1 MFPPPRLPA
10 SGGTRWPGFVV
21 EAVDQIP
28 HLVGGHEDAAPA
40 KRRESHRPRRRR
52 DRDLLEEA
60 IDGPP
65 HELADGPILVP
76 SDRPQPVHYR
86 VGKQNLNLLH
96 GYMLKTFGHSCQPPN
111 LGNLPKEAAYLL
123 QIWWLARMAPRSE
136 VNIHMVAEYA
146 PDSRRTIPPAVLRAA
161 DSPAVKKPEK
171 TTGHPIRDDYNGNSF
186 QIAYFWWLARIA
198 SGTNSL
204 NGLRAS
210 VAPQRSL
217 PPPSPGRP
225 SSTAQAPQS
234 RSY

>member
-161 DSPAVKKPEK
+161 DSPAVKNYRPPHS
-171 TTGHPIRDDYNGNSF
+171 GRLQRQQFPDCLF
-186 QIAYFWWLARIA
+186 LVA
-198 SGTNSL
+198 GTNSL

-217 PPPSPGRP
+217 LPPSPGRP